1 MKRTKISK
9 ESLLENLRQ
18 AELTEAIARR
28 EIESVVR
35 GCIGQLRSGAG
46 SLHRSLDSLAE
57 VEAAIRV
64 AGTALDAAQEFGIPE
79 WRRALSARERA
90 RRDWERA
97 VR

>member
-1 MKRTKISK
+1 MKRKRISR
-9 ESLLENLRQ
+9 EDLLENLRQ

-35 GCIGQLRSGAG
+35 GCIGQLKSGAG

-64 AGTALDAAQEFGIPE
+64 AGAALDGAREFGISE
-79 WRRALSARERA
+79 WRQALDARERA

>member
-1 MKRTKISK
+1 MKRKKPSR
-9 ESLLENLRQ
+9 EDLLENLRQ

-28 EIESVVR
+28 EVESVVR
-35 GCIGQLRSGAG
+35 GCMGQLKSGAG

-64 AGTALDAAQEFGIPE
+64 AGAALDSAQEFGIPE
-79 WRRALSARERA
+79 WKQALSARERA